1 MRERIVN
8 AYDPP
13 PAGVPD
19 SARYLEAMTYRAS
32 REAKALRLKRWYL
45 GLTILSLGWGG
56 LMTWDNLR
64 VAGQLVEIARTKP
77 VYRVEQALDGHQSL
91 LLLDSTLSVSK
102 GARINA
108 VSWFIRWQ
116 RQIGTDPVM
125 LARDRAAARARLTA
139 GAEKK
144 WDALVAADLDPAE
157 GWSRDVADIRVQ
169 EREAD
174 PKTGASSFYVVWTET
189 VYRRF
194 KPESRALM
202 SAAVVT
208 MDGAPRDGALDG
220 VSISGFSQPSGTPLA
235 LEPRDAAKAARSDP
249 AAAPST
255 PTIPPLPSPP
265 TPSTES
271 RP

>member
-19 SARYLEAMTYRAS
+19 SARYLDAMTYRAS

-45 GLTILSLGWGG
+45 GLTILGLGWGG

-91 LLLDSTLSVSK
+91 LLLDTTLSVTK

-125 LARDRAAARARLTA
+125 LAKDRAAARARLTG
-139 GAEKK
+139 GAEHK
-144 WDALVAADLDPAE
+144 WDALLAADLDPDE

-174 PKTGASSFYVVWTET
+174 PEDRHLRLLRGVDGDRV
-189 VYRRF
+189 
-194 KPESRALM
+194 PALQ
-202 SAAVVT
+202 A
-208 MDGAPRDGALDG
+208 G
-220 VSISGFSQPSGTPLA
+220 
-235 LEPRDAAKAARSDP
+235 EPRR
-249 AAAPST
+249 
-255 PTIPPLPSPP
+255 
-265 TPSTES
+265 
-271 RP
+271 